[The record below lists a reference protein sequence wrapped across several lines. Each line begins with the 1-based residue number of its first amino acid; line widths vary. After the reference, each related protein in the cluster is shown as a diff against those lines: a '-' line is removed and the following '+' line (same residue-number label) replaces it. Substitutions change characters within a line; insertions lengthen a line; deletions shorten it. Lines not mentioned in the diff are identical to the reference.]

1 MLLTPLSP
9 DEWLANGRTFPHH
22 GHPIF
27 YRDSGGINLPVL
39 LLIHGFPTAS
49 WDFYRIWDALSEHYR
64 VLAPDL
70 IGFGFSAKPR
80 DYHYS
85 LLDQAELCGNLCAR
99 QQLTEVH
106 VLAHDYGVSVA
117 QELLALHEKGRGA
130 IRLKSI
136 TFLNGGLFPETHR
149 PIFAQ
154 KLLRSPLGGL
164 MASQMNE
171 ARLSQSLTKVF
182 GPRTPPNALECAAF
196 WRLVSYNAGQ
206 KIMPKLIR
214 YLDERRTQRDRW
226 VPAMQFTKV
235 PMRLING
242 PLDPVSGEHM
252 ALRYH
257 ELIPNPD
264 IVLLPEIGH
273 YPQVEAPDLVLQAL
287 YDFHERLKHLRR

>member
-1 MLLTPLSP
+1 MILSALSP
-9 DEWLANGRTFPHH
+9 DEWRQNGRTFPHH
-22 GHPIF
+22 GHEVF
-27 YRDSGGINLPVL
+27 YRDSGGTLPTL

-49 WDFYRIWDALSEHYR
+49 WDFYRVWDALTQRYR

-70 IGFGFSAKPR
+70 IGFGFSAKPTN
-80 DYHYS
+80 YPYS
-85 LLDQAELCGNLCAR
+85 IVDQAELCGNLCAR

-117 QELLALHEKGRGA
+117 QELLTLHEKGRGA

-149 PIFAQ
+149 PLTVQ
-154 KLLRSPLGGL
+154 KLLRSPLGPL
-164 MASQMNE
+164 IAKMIKE
-171 ARLSQSLTKVF
+171 EKLSESMRTVF
-182 GPRTPPNALECAAF
+182 GAGTQPNDQELKAF
-196 WRLVSYNAGQ
+196 WQLVNYRDGR
-206 KIMPKLIR
+206 KIMHKLIR
-214 YLDERRTQRDRW
+214 YIDERIEQRGRW
-226 VPAMQFTKV
+226 IPAMQFTNV

-242 PLDPVSGEHM
+242 GADPVSGEHM

-273 YPQVEAPDLVLQAL
+273 YPQVEAPDQVLQAL
-287 YDFHERLKHLRR
+287 FDFHERVQRSR